1 MQDSVSKRDDYRIY
15 ILRCADG
22 SLYTGIAC
30 DVQSRINEHEQGTRG
45 AKYLRGRLPA
55 TLVFERVVGT
65 RSSALR
71 IEHRVKKLS
80 RAKKLDLVAGKLTL
94 DSLRE
99 DQISGSCFSS
109 GKSSNGTANTGR

>member
-1 MQDSVSKRDDYRIY
+1 MQEPASKRDDYCLY

-30 DVQSRINEHEQGTRG
+30 DVQSRINEHQRGMRG

-55 TLVFERVVGT
+55 TLIFERRIGS
-65 RSSALR
+65 RSAAQR

-80 RAKKLDLVAGKLTL
+80 RTGKLDLVAGRLTL
-94 DSLRE
+94 ESL
-99 DQISGSCFSS
+99 
-109 GKSSNGTANTGR
+109 

>member
-1 MQDSVSKRDDYRIY
+1 MQESASKRDDYRLY

-30 DVQSRINEHEQGTRG
+30 DVRSRITEHEQGSKG

-55 TLVFERVVGT
+55 TLVFERCVGT
-65 RSSALR
+65 RSAAQR

-80 RAKKLDLVAGKLTL
+80 RARKLDLVAGKLTL

-99 DQISGSCFSS
+99 DQISGSCSCN
-109 GKSSNGTANTGR
+109 GKSSNGTANAGR

>member
-1 MQDSVSKRDDYRIY
+1 MQPIVSKRDDYRLY

-30 DVQSRINEHEQGTRG
+30 DVQRRINAHEQGIKG

-55 TLVFERVVGT
+55 TLVFERRIGT
-65 RSSALR
+65 RSAAQR

-80 RAKKLDLVAGKLTL
+80 RAKKLDLVAGRLTL
-94 DSLRE
+94 NSLR
-99 DQISGSCFSS
+99 DRQTSGSCSS
-109 GKSSNGTANTGR
+109 KGKSSNGTANTGR

>member
-1 MQDSVSKRDDYRIY
+1 MRESVSKRDDYRIY

-30 DVQSRINEHEQGTRG
+30 DVQSRINAHARGVKG

-55 TLVFERVVGT
+55 KLVFERRVGS
-65 RSSALR
+65 RSAAQR

-80 RAKKLDLVAGKLTL
+80 RARKLDLVAGKLTL
-94 DSLRE
+94 DSLLDR
-99 DQISGSCFSS
+99 QISGSGCSN
-109 GKSSNGTANTGR
+109 GKSSNGTANNGR

>member
-1 MQDSVSKRDDYRIY
+1 MQESVPKRDDYRLY

-30 DVQSRINEHEQGTRG
+30 DVQSRISEHEQGIKG

-55 TLVFERVVGT
+55 TLVFERRVGT
-65 RSSALR
+65 RSAAQR

-80 RAKKLDLVAGKLTL
+80 RAKKLELVAGKLTL
-94 DSLRE
+94 GSLGGG
-99 DQISGSCFSS
+99 QTSGSCFSN